1 MAMDK
6 LTPAD
11 KATLVKMIRDYLTS
25 KGITLPPVR
34 QEIKEVRKEMKEEIK
49 DIRKNTRDA
58 LKEKRDAMQAKI
70 KELRSNGKATFKEFT
85 VTK

>member
-58 LKEKRDAMQAKI
+58 MQAKI